1 MSSRCKLRQRLVL
14 SENLHALDFFFIFIL
29 LFNIFTKKFIPS
41 FEVYGKTWG
50 FFSCLRLL
58 LLQPPFKGRKKQIVP
73 KLFSY
78 KIET

>member
-1 MSSRCKLRQRLVL
+1 MQIL
-14 SENLHALDFFFIFIL
+14 SENLHALDFFFSSSFCYL
-29 LFNIFTKKFIPS
+29 TYLQKFIPS

-73 KLFSY
+73 KLISY